1 MQNSTQNMA
10 AISVYSHTKQET
22 AKLSC
27 EIKIKEIIEHTTFP
41 VKYVQHQWKYL
52 CKKREGFPWNNWYFF
67 WICSVYCILLVDNK
81 TNKRPKDQKQQIQSI
96 SFYIFMLYCAYA
108 PLVHVQCI
116 KYDLCFSCLLV
127 RSISGC
133 GFMYIQYTFVMRR
146 KQKIGHTDEQLW
158 LRDK

>member
-1 MQNSTQNMA
+1 MRSSTQNMA

-22 AKLSC
+22 AKLSW
-27 EIKIKEIIEHTTFP
+27 EIKNQRNHRTHNVSGQICPASMK
-41 VKYVQHQWKYL
+41 VSRQKM
-52 CKKREGFPWNNWYFF
+52 EGFPWNNWYFFF

-133 GFMYIQYTFVMRR
+133 GFMYTIHICNANETKNWPHWWTTVA
-146 KQKIGHTDEQLW
+146 
-158 LRDK
+158 